1 MLAKCILCNG
11 EKTFADESTGEV
23 ICNNCGVVVEENIEI
38 SATPR
43 TFSKEEFETRSRTGA
58 PNSLTRHDMGLSTII
73 SRFDRDA
80 SGNGL
85 NANMKTIMDRLR
97 TWDHRTQ
104 VSRPRDRNLVKASN
118 ELDRLRHKL
127 SLTDA
132 VMEKAAYIYRKAQAR
147 KLVRGRTILA
157 LTAASVYAACR
168 ELGVHRSLKEI
179 ANASNVKFKE
189 ISRSYKLLLEALEID
204 VSIPDPTKAIVKVGS
219 SLGLSE
225 KTVREALMVLDEI
238 RKHGSTAGKEPT
250 GLAGTLLYLM
260 SLKNGDKVT
269 QKEISEAAGVTE
281 VTIRNRA
288 REIKEKHQDLF
299 QL

>member
-1 MLAKCILCNG
+1 
-11 EKTFADESTGEV
+11 
-23 ICNNCGVVVEENIEI
+23 
-38 SATPR
+38 
-43 TFSKEEFETRSRTGA
+43 
-58 PNSLTRHDMGLSTII
+58 
-73 SRFDRDA
+73 
-80 SGNGL
+80 
-85 NANMKTIMDRLR
+85 
-97 TWDHRTQ
+97 
-104 VSRPRDRNLVKASN
+104 
-118 ELDRLRHKL
+118 
-127 SLTDA
+127 
-132 VMEKAAYIYRKAQAR
+132 
-147 KLVRGRTILA
+147 
-157 LTAASVYAACR
+157 
-168 ELGVHRSLKEI
+168 
-179 ANASNVKFKE
+179 VKFKE

-238 RKHGSTAGKEPT
+238 RKQGSTAGKEPT